1 MINYNENLDKEPI
14 QYGIITQQ
22 LRESLL
28 KCGVD
33 VDDTSIVSMGD
44 DGMYG
49 VQHLQ
54 LIAPTIKYIQE
65 LSFKLDD
72 EINWQRIEYTD
83 LKNKVIKLEKRI
95 EELKEQIA

>member
-1 MINYNENLDKEPI
+1 M
-14 QYGIITQQ
+14 QYGIIAQQ

-54 LIAPTIKYIQE
+54 LIAPMRVVKTLNEKYE
-65 LSFKLDD
+65 GVA
-72 EINWQRIEYTD
+72 E
-83 LKNKVIKLEKRI
+83 
-95 EELKEQIA
+95 EELQ